1 MAIALSTAFM
11 RDALLK
17 KGNPK
22 KFIMV
27 TDSIW
32 DKPLYVIEGQIKKN
46 MNELGIDNVYF
57 STRSTMSSSEW
68 INGKHTTDSLKN
80 VVDECLGDGGED
92 TIIMFSLGINDVGY
106 IDKVY
111 NYDLDFAPAEKK
123 VIAAIDYLKAL
134 KPNVKIIFVSAPC
147 AGVSSF
153 TDCYEKMYKNIASKF
168 DSPFVSGYDALK
180 GVRRATQH
188 SNPNSNFYLDGLH
201 PSEAGLL
208 RFWNYIMMNIVPE
221 FYLKNITPYEYPT
234 PVASPNDQISQGVI
248 NNGWRNDF
256 ALVSGILELK
266 PTNTASHYCFTK
278 ATVLQGQLYS
288 LKLPTGLMGT
298 FVPEVKWVTNE
309 GTLLTNNPTKLPP
322 LAVGQDRWLISAPF
336 GVNRL
341 HVNISDDVNFP
352 AAFALDPT
360 ICHLK
365 IAYARTEYAAL
376 IEDIMMGFPNLLNY

>member
-1 MAIALSTAFM
+1 MAITSSTAYL

-32 DKPLYVIEGQIKKN
+32 DKPLFVIESEIKKN
-46 MNELGIDNVYF
+46 MNQLGIDNVYF
-57 STRSTMSSSEW
+57 ATRSTSNSYEFMT
-68 INGKHTTDSLKN
+68 GKHVGDSLLA
-80 VVDECLGDGGED
+80 VIDQCVGDGGED
-92 TIIMFSLGINDVGY
+92 TIIMWSLGINDVGFA
-106 IDKVY
+106 DKTY
-111 NYDLDFAPAEKK
+111 TYDVEFAPAEKRI
-123 VIAAIDYLKAL
+123 IAAVDYLKAL

-147 AGVSSF
+147 SYIQSF
-153 TDCYEKMYKNIASKF
+153 TECFEKMYKNIASKF
-168 DSPFVSGYDALK
+168 DAPFVSGYDALK

-188 SNPNSNFYLDGLH
+188 TNPNSAFFLDGLH
-201 PSEAGLL
+201 PSQLGLL

-221 FYLKNITPYEYPT
+221 FFLKNITPYQF
-234 PVASPNDQISQGVI
+234 PVPAVSPNDQPNYIPI

-266 PTNTASHYCFTK
+266 PTNTATHYCFPK
-278 ATVLQGQLYS
+278 IPVLQGQLFT

-298 FVPEVKWVTNE
+298 FVPEVKWVTIE
-309 GTLLTNNPTKLPP
+309 GTLLTGAPVKLPP
-322 LAVGQDRWLISAPF
+322 LEVGQDRWLISAPF

-352 AAFALDPT
+352 AALAADPT

-365 IAYARTEYAAL
+365 QAYPRTEYNAP
-376 IEDIMMGFPNLLNY
+376 IEDIMMGFPNILDY